1 LAPFYPIVGNWRCRR
16 ELTMRPWWGLAAA
29 LASWRIARRPKG
41 AHVGGAMS
49 NYQDLIITS
58 ESGVATVAI
67 NRPKPEFRKHV
78 R

>member
-1 LAPFYPIVGNWRCRR
+1 
-16 ELTMRPWWGLAAA
+16 

-67 NRPKPEFRKHV
+67 NRPKPEFRTHV

>member
-1 LAPFYPIVGNWRCRR
+1 
-16 ELTMRPWWGLAAA
+16 
-29 LASWRIARRPKG
+29 
-41 AHVGGAMS
+41 MS

-58 ESGVATVAI
+58 ESGVAPVAI

>member
-1 LAPFYPIVGNWRCRR
+1 
-16 ELTMRPWWGLAAA
+16 M
-29 LASWRIARRPKG
+29 G
-41 AHVGGAMS
+41 ADVGGAMS

-58 ESGVATVAI
+58 EGGVVI